1 MKIGVLGTG
10 MVGQT
15 IATKLASLDH
25 EVRMGS
31 REAGNEKAVA
41 WAKDAGGNASE
52 GSFAE
57 AAKFGE
63 LVVNC
68 TAGVASVDVLTAAG
82 ADNLA
87 GKVLVDIANPLD
99 ASQGFP
105 PTLAFCNDD
114 SLGERIQAAF
124 PEARVVKTLNT
135 MNHELMV
142 DPARVPGEHAVFVS
156 GDDADAKGEVGPA
169 LGRLRLARGP
179 DHRPRWH
186 LQRPRHRDVP
196 APVAE
201 ALQPTR
207 DRRFQHRR
215 HSALTARAAA
225 LKKCKRKFR
234 HNKAKRRKC
243 KRKANLLPV

>member
-156 GDDADAKGEVGPA
+156 GDDADAKGEVA
-169 LGRLRLARGP
+169 LLLGGFGWPEDRIIDLGGISSARGTEMYLPLWLRLYSQLETG
-179 DHRPRWH
+179 DFNIGVI
-186 LQRPRHRDVP
+186 QR
-196 APVAE
+196 
-201 ALQPTR
+201 
-207 DRRFQHRR
+207 
-215 HSALTARAAA
+215 
-225 LKKCKRKFR
+225 
-234 HNKAKRRKC
+234 
-243 KRKANLLPV
+243 

>member
-68 TAGVASVDVLTAAG
+68 TAGVASVDALTAAG

-156 GDDADAKGEVGPA
+156 GDDADAKGEVA
-169 LGRLRLARGP
+169 LLLGGFGWPEDRIIDLGGISSARGTEMYLPLWLRLYSQLGTG
-179 DHRPRWH
+179 DFNIGVI
-186 LQRPRHRDVP
+186 QR
-196 APVAE
+196 
-201 ALQPTR
+201 
-207 DRRFQHRR
+207 
-215 HSALTARAAA
+215 
-225 LKKCKRKFR
+225 
-234 HNKAKRRKC
+234 
-243 KRKANLLPV
+243 

>member
-99 ASQGFP
+99 ASQGLP

-142 DPARVPGEHAVFVS
+142 DPARVPANTPCS
-156 GDDADAKGEVGPA
+156 SAATTPMRRARSPCSWAASAGPRTGSSTSVA
-169 LGRLRLARGP
+169 S
-179 DHRPRWH
+179 
-186 LQRPRHRDVP
+186 P
-196 APVAE
+196 AP
-201 ALQPTR
+201 
-207 DRRFQHRR
+207 
-215 HSALTARAAA
+215 AAPR
-225 LKKCKRKFR
+225 CT
-234 HNKAKRRKC
+234 C
-243 KRKANLLPV
+243 PCG

>member
-31 REAGNEKAVA
+31 REAGNDKAVA

-68 TAGVASVDVLTAAG
+68 TAGVASVDALTAAG

-156 GDDADAKGEVGPA
+156 GDDADAKGEVA
-169 LGRLRLARGP
+169 LLLGGFGWPEDRIIDLGGISSARGTEMYLPLWLRLYSQLGTG
-179 DHRPRWH
+179 DFNIGVI
-186 LQRPRHRDVP
+186 QR
-196 APVAE
+196 
-201 ALQPTR
+201 
-207 DRRFQHRR
+207 
-215 HSALTARAAA
+215 
-225 LKKCKRKFR
+225 
-234 HNKAKRRKC
+234 
-243 KRKANLLPV
+243 